1 MIDSIDVQILD
12 ILQKDGRIQR
22 NRIAEKVGLTIP
34 AVSERMRKLEKKGII
49 DGYHAK
55 VNHSAIGK
63 DVTAFVFVMTSPSKK
78 YDEFIKH
85 AREENDVIECHS
97 ITGEGSHLLKI
108 QTDNTSTLEKLL
120 SEIQSWP
127 GVLQTRTYIVLS
139 SYKDFSPLKP
149 SPQLIKK

>member
-1 MIDSIDVQILD
+1 
-12 ILQKDGRIQR
+12 
-22 NRIAEKVGLTIP
+22 
-34 AVSERMRKLEKKGII
+34 VSERMRKLEKKGII

-63 DVTAFVFVMTSPSKK
+63 DVTAFVFVVTSPSKN
-78 YDEFIKH
+78 YEEFIRH
-85 AREENDVIECHS
+85 TREENDVIECHS

-139 SYKDFSPLKP
+139 SYKDFSPLRP
-149 SPQLIKK
+149 SNQIIKK

>member
-78 YDEFIKH
+78 YDEFIRH

-139 SYKDFSPLKP
+139 SYKDFSSLKP
-149 SPQLIKK
+149 SKAMLK